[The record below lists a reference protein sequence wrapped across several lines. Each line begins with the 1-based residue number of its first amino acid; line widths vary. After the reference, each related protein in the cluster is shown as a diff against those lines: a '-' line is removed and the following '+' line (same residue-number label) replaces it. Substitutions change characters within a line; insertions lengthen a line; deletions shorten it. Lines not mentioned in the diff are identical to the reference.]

1 MKESFF
7 FTEFAKS
14 CKFKWDFVH
23 KIEDINK
30 WQHLSDNFEIH
41 LQKFKKK
48 SNLDKK
54 IPKRIH
60 QIWIGPKKIP
70 KKYLDW
76 GETWK
81 KNHPGWDYKL
91 WTNDDLKNFP
101 MKNRYIFDSSDNI
114 GFKSDLARYEILYK
128 YGGIYIDTDFECLKE
143 IPDEL
148 RDYDFVSC
156 IGFNYT
162 PELLNGFL
170 MASRQSKMIQE
181 LIISLKLPQDT
192 TDPMSIINLSG
203 PKKLT
208 ELYFKN
214 YDLNNC
220 MILPSNYCYPYPY
233 FLINSSV
240 KEENE
245 IESESFAI
253 HHWEMSWMKGSYIK
267 RLINKFIYIFKYL
280 RNKKNIL

>member
-14 CKFKWDFVH
+14 SKFKWDFVH

-41 LQKFKKK
+41 LQKLKKK

-76 GETWK
+76 SKTWK

-91 WTNDDLKNFP
+91 WTNEDLKNFP
-101 MKNRYIFDSSDNI
+101 MQNRYIFDSSDNV

-128 YGGIYIDTDFECLKE
+128 YGGIYIDTDFESLKQ

-170 MASRQSKMIQE
+170 MASRQSKMMQE
-181 LIISLKLPQDT
+181 LIFSLKLPQDT
-192 TDPMSIINLSG
+192 TDPMSIITLSG

-220 MILPSNYCYPYPY
+220 MILPSNYCYPYPS

-240 KEENE
+240 KKR
-245 IESESFAI
+245 
-253 HHWEMSWMKGSYIK
+253 MK
-267 RLINKFIYIFKYL
+267 LFQNHLQFIIGK
-280 RNKKNIL
+280 

>member
-14 CKFKWDFVH
+14 SKFKWDFIR

-76 GETWK
+76 GKTWK
-81 KNHPGWDYKL
+81 KNNPGWDYKL
-91 WTNDDLKNFP
+91 WTNEYLKNFP
-101 MKNRYIFDSSDNI
+101 MQNRYIFDSSDNV
-114 GFKSDLARYEILYK
+114 GFKSDLVRYEILYR
-128 YGGIYIDTDFECLKE
+128 YGGIYIDTDFECLKP

-170 MASRQSKMIQE
+170 MASRQSKMMQE
-181 LIISLKLPQDT
+181 LIFSLKLPQDT

-214 YDLNNC
+214 YDLNNF

-245 IESESFAI
+245 IFSESFAI

-280 RNKKNIL
+280 RNKKI

>member
-14 CKFKWDFVH
+14 SKFRWDFVN
-23 KIEDINK
+23 KIEDIKK
-30 WQHLSDNFEIH
+30 WEHLSHNFVIY
-41 LQKFKKK
+41 LQKFKEK

-91 WTNDDLKNFP
+91 WTNEDLKNFP
-101 MKNRYIFDSSDNI
+101 MKNRHIFDLSDNI
-114 GFKSDLARYEILYK
+114 GFKSDLVRYEILYR
-128 YGGIYIDTDFECLKE
+128 YGGIYIDTDFECLKH
-143 IPDEL
+143 IPDKL

-156 IGFNYT
+156 LGFNYT

-170 MASRQSKMIQE
+170 MASRQSKMIKE
-181 LIISLKLPQDT
+181 LIFSLKLPKDT
-192 TDPMSIINLSG
+192 TDPMSIIKQSG

-214 YDLNNC
+214 YNLNNC
-220 MILPSNYCYPYPY
+220 LILPSNYCYPYPS

-245 IESESFAI
+245 IVPESFAI

-280 RNKKNIL
+280 RNKKI